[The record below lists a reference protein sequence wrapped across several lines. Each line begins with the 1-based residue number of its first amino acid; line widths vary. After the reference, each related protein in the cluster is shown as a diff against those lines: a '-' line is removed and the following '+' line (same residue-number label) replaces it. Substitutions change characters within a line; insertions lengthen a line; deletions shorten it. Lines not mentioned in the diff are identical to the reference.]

1 MTVFTCMPDYES
13 MMTCIYTAWASG
25 LGHKNIRLE
34 LEPVGQ
40 YTLMENYIHVDSD
53 TTLVDKVSNAIVTK
67 ISQHFYN
74 EITYCLLGYE
84 SDRLDTVFRV
94 LILGFAYGSQTLKM
108 LHFKDVFRLLE
119 INKRVK
125 NESCLFRERLH
136 FYEMQKGLYV
146 SHIEPKSQIL
156 ITLGPAFEDR
166 MPSENWM
173 IVDDIHYEA
182 LIHQKDKHFYI
193 QKLTEDELHI
203 LIETEKN
210 NDSYTDLWKLFFNTI
225 AIKERENKRCQN
237 NHFPIWAR
245 KHIVEFQ

>member
-1 MTVFTCMPDYES
+1 MTVYTCMPDFES

-40 YTLMENYIHVDSD
+40 YTLMEQYIHVDADSVI
-53 TTLVDKVSNAIVTK
+53 VDKVSNSIITK
-67 ISQHFYN
+67 ISNHFYN
-74 EITYCLLGYE
+74 EITYCLLGFE
-84 SDRLDTVFRV
+84 QDRLDTVFRV
-94 LILGFAYGSQTLKM
+94 LILGFAYGAQALKM

-136 FYEMQKGLYV
+136 FYEMEKGLYV

-173 IVDDIHYEA
+173 IVDDVHSEAIIHP
-182 LIHQKDKHFYI
+182 KDRHFYI
-193 QKLTEDELHI
+193 QKLTEDELNF

-210 NDSYTDLWKLFFNTI
+210 NDNYTDLWKLFFNTI
-225 AIKERENKRCQN
+225 AIKERTNKKCQD